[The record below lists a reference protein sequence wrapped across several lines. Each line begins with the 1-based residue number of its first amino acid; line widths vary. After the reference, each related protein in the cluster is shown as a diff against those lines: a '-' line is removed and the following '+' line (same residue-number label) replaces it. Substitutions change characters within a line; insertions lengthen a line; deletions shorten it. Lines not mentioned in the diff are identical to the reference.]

1 MTCFKKIEAVF
12 FSLLLSFLPFMLP
25 VKAESTTGSI
35 TINNAIVDQT
45 YSIYKILN
53 LDSFDTTTGQFSYS
67 VTSDWK
73 DFFTGSNAGAAYM
86 RADSEGNIS
95 LISSISALQLQTL
108 ASDALSYANTNGIA
122 ATASQKAS
130 STSITFE
137 NLDLGYYL
145 LSSSQGTLCS
155 LDTTAPSVVI
165 EEKNKAPVLTFEAL
179 EEDVWHASTTAT
191 IGQNA
196 SYRLCITA
204 EPGAEN
210 YVVSL
215 SLPTAMDF
223 GSVSGVTLNGTAL
236 LAGTDY
242 SVTNAD
248 NTYTF
253 TFSQSFLN
261 TISEESQIILNFSAS
276 LNANAVVGGRTGGN
290 ISSAWLS
297 YGSSSAAVESDPIN
311 VATYTYQVSVVKTN
325 PDNLVLNGAQFSLY
339 EGNTLI
345 YFVDEGNGQYRVAD
359 AQDSNTI
366 STFSAG
372 AITLNGLGNGS
383 YSLSE
388 TSAPAGY
395 NALSE
400 PYDFTISSASL
411 LATVDTNSDG
421 TKTWV
426 WGGVH
431 VINQSGTE
439 MPETGSTGLLI
450 CLIGGICLVIIGLIW
465 RYRLHAAKA

>member
-1 MTCFKKIEAVF
+1 MTCFKKIQAVF
-12 FSLLLSFLPFMLP
+12 FSLLLCFLPFMLP
-25 VKAESTTGSI
+25 VKAQSDTGSI
-35 TINNAIVDQT
+35 TVNNAIADQT

-73 DFFTGSNAGAAYM
+73 DFFTGSSAGAAYM
-86 RADSEGNIS
+86 RADSNGNIS
-95 LISSISALQLQTL
+95 LISSPTAAQLQTL
-108 ASDALSYANTNGIA
+108 ASDALSYANTNNIA
-122 ATASQKAS
+122 ATASQKAND
-130 STSITFE
+130 TNIAFE
-137 NLDLGYYL
+137 NLQLGYYL

-165 EEKNKAPVLTFEAL
+165 EEKNKAPVLSFEAL
-179 EEDVWHASTTAT
+179 EDDVWHASTTAT

-196 SYRLCITA
+196 SYRFCITA
-204 EPGAEN
+204 EPGAKN

-215 SLPTAMDF
+215 SLPAAMNF
-223 GSVSGVTLNGTAL
+223 GSVSDAALNTTTL

-242 SVTNAD
+242 SVTNTE

-253 TFSQSFLN
+253 TFSQSLLDS
-261 TISEESQIILNFSAS
+261 ISEESQITLNFSAS

-290 ISSAWLS
+290 ICSAWLS
-297 YGSSSAAVESDPIN
+297 YGSSDDVIESDPVN

-339 EGNTLI
+339 EGDTLI

-359 AQDSNTI
+359 AQDASTI
-366 STFSAG
+366 SAFSAG

-388 TSAPAGY
+388 TAAPAGY

-411 LATVDTNSDG
+411 LATVDTNSDS

-439 MPETGSTGLLI
+439 MPETGSSGLLI

-465 RYRLHAAKA
+465 RYRLHAQKA